1 MVCFMPGRSCG
12 FRKKRG
18 EGNSEVMKNMV
29 KTCRGEKTRQQQNA
43 AAETAHCQPYR
54 HRRAHHALCRESVA
68 ETFCGRGA
76 QQL

>member
-29 KTCRGEKTRQQQNA
+29 KTCRGGKNTA
-43 AAETAHCQPYR
+43 AAE
-54 HRRAHHALCRESVA
+54 
-68 ETFCGRGA
+68 CGSRNSTLPAIPA
-76 QQL
+76 QASTPCAAS